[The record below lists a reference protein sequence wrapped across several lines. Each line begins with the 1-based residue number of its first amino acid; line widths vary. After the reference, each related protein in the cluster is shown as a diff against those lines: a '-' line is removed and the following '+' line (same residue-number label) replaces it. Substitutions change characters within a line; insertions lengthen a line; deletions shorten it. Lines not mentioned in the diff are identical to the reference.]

1 MIWSLGFGAWGVGF
15 GVWGLGFEDH
25 CWGSGL
31 KVEGF
36 EREREFTGVSHT
48 AFLGVHQYGGH
59 VWPCPWKMLSVS
71 APEFR
76 VKDIYGFHM

>member
-1 MIWSLGFGAWGVGF
+1 M
-15 GVWGLGFEDH
+15 
-25 CWGSGL
+25 